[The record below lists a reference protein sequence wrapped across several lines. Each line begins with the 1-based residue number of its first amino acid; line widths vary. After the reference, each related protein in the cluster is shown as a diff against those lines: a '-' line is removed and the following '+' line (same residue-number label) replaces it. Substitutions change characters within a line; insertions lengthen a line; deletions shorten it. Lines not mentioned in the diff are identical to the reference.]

1 MESKLLVNHS
11 KCTKE
16 KDILCSVKK
25 GTNTGLVM
33 IGIGLYKPWIDILFN
48 GQEPTWLSDQR
59 PDSVSVI
66 HVHAKRLNTVG
77 EKLDKFH
84 EKMRFKS
91 RFTALTLRITGE
103 VILYPFRSRIPKW
116 QFSSQIFPCDRV
128 IEIQIPD
135 SYLSMKWKDLGTFKY
150 FFEETDRD
158 FLVLTNTSSF
168 INLINLDLL
177 LQRLPK
183 SGTYYGPRPHDGANF
198 VSGSFRI
205 FSRDVVLSILENSTS
220 MRATLLE
227 DVALGRLLNSLG
239 ITPSFFEFTMF
250 SSTQEIC
257 DAKIEDLE
265 SVVHFRLKA
274 GTNENRQDVQLMKA
288 LHKKLQSD
296 VIQSKQDGS

>member
-1 MESKLLVNHS
+1 
-11 KCTKE
+11 
-16 KDILCSVKK
+16 VKK

-33 IGIGLYKPWIDILFN
+33 IGIGLYKPWVDILLN
-48 GQEPTWLSDQR
+48 GQEPTWLSDER
-59 PDSVSVI
+59 PDSLSVI
-66 HVHAKRLNTVG
+66 HVHAKRLNAVG

-91 RFTALTLRITGE
+91 RFTALSLRLAGE
-103 VILYPFRSRIPKW
+103 LILFPFRSRIPKW
-116 QFSSQIFPCDRV
+116 QFSNQICPQDRV

-150 FFEETDRD
+150 FYEETDRD
-158 FLVLTNTSSF
+158 FLVLTTSSSYL
-168 INLINLDLL
+168 NLINLDSL

-183 SGTYYGPRPHDGANF
+183 SRTYYGPRPHESANF

-205 FSRDVVLSILENSTS
+205 FSRDVVLLILENSTS
-220 MRATLLE
+220 MRATFLE

-250 SSTQEIC
+250 SSSQEIL

-274 GTNENRQDVQLMKA
+274 GTNENRQDVQLMKT
-288 LHKKLQSD
+288 LHLKLHSE
-296 VIQSKQDGS
+296 VIQPKQDRDKNS